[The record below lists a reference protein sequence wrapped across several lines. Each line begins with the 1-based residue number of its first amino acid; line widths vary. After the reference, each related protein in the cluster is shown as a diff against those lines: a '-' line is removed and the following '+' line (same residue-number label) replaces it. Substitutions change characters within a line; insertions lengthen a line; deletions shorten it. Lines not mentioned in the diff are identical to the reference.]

1 MATERHPFF
10 PDTVYHVVHHG
21 NGNDNIFLKH
31 ENYIHFLNKYRQYI
45 SPIADTY
52 AYCLMPNHFHIGL
65 KIKDLEILKYAFATR
80 AGIKKYAN
88 VVFTPAQ
95 IEERI
100 AEIDDE
106 TIHLKIAKQFADFL
120 NAYAK
125 GFNTMYQRGGSLF
138 RESVYREP
146 VSNPRYYANL
156 VRYIHNNP
164 IKHGFVEKAS
174 DWQYSSIH
182 SYNLM
187 RFNVLSGDEVMNWFG
202 GAEPFW
208 AFHELGEKSDVFSL
222 FDI

>member
-1 MATERHPFF
+1 MATERHPFL

-21 NGNDNIFLKH
+21 NGDDNIFRSH
-31 ENYIHFLNKYRQYI
+31 ANYVHFLNKYKQYI
-45 SPIADTY
+45 SPIAITY

-65 KIKDLEILKYAFATR
+65 KIRDLASLKYAFATR
-80 AGIKKYAN
+80 AGIKKYAD

-95 IEERI
+95 IEENV
-100 AEIDDE
+100 AAIDE
-106 TIHLKIAKQFADFL
+106 KTIHLLIAKQFADFL

-125 GFNTMYQRGGSLF
+125 AFNTMYQRGGSLF

-146 VSNPRYYANL
+146 VLDAPYYKHL

-164 IKHGFVEKAS
+164 VKHGFVEKAT
-174 DWQYSSIH
+174 DWAYSSIH
-182 SYNLM
+182 SYNEL
-187 RFNVLSGDEVMNWFG
+187 RFNVLSGDEVMDWCG

-208 AFHELGEKSDVFSL
+208 QFHELDENSNVFSL